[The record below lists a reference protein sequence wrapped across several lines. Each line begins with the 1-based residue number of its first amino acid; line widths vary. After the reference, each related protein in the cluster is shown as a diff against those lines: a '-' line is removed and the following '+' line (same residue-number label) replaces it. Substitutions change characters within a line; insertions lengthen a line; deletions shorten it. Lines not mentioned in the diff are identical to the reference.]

1 MMMLKPRSPL
11 IATDAIMLRGM
22 TMAASSVSSAM
33 WAASKESF
41 VDIPVLAVTHGVRE
55 LAFPEKC
62 GECEGKG
69 GVHRSPVPGGLI
81 EL

>member
-1 MMMLKPRSPL
+1 MMMLEPRSPL
-11 IATDAIMLRGM
+11 IATDAIMLCGT
-22 TMAASSVSSAM
+22 TMVASSISSAKC
-33 WAASKESF
+33 AASKESF
-41 VDIPVLAVTHGVRE
+41 VEIPVLAVTHGVRE

-62 GECEGKG
+62 GKCEGKG